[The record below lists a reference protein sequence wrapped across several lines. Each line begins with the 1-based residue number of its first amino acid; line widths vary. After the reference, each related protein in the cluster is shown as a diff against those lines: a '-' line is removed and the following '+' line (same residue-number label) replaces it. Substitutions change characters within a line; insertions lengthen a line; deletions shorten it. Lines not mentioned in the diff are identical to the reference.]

1 MPPDATFLATTKSLR
16 LPGMGTEHA
25 AWMLYALVRM
35 LRPERT
41 LEIGAGYSTLF
52 ILRALADNLEEV
64 AADRSLVERVE
75 PLDEAKRQRRSLLV
89 PREALRTY
97 RPRLLS
103 IDDLS
108 VRPSSAE
115 RVTSVAARLGLD
127 NLLDFRTEHYRRL
140 TETDLS
146 DWTPFDLIWLDAG
159 GPADDA
165 EFLATLWPLLH
176 EDHGWIVLHEPYW
189 TVPVLVDDGIKTVR
203 RLRTVS
209 GSILNEVKRQL
220 AMEGMSARFEV
231 CSILERY
238 KHRQNGLLLL
248 HRLPSLDTTRDVDFL
263 SEMSNVLGAGDYAS
277 FRLAAPHHMSLQ
289 RSPDTEGGHDD

>member
-1 MPPDATFLATTKSLR
+1 MPPDATFLADTESLR

-25 AWMLYALVRM
+25 AWMLYTLVRM
-35 LRPERT
+35 LRPERI

-52 ILRALADNLEEV
+52 ILRALADNLEEI
-64 AADRSLVERVE
+64 AADRSLVEENE
-75 PLDEAKRQRRSLLV
+75 PLDETRQQRRSLLV
-89 PREALRTY
+89 PREILRSY

-108 VRPSSAE
+108 VQPSSAE

-127 NLLDFRTEHYRRL
+127 NLLDFRMVHYRQL
-140 TETDLS
+140 IETDLS
-146 DWTPFDLIWLDAG
+146 DWIPFDLIWLDAG
-159 GPADDA
+159 SPADDA
-165 EFLATLWPLLH
+165 EFLAALWPKLR
-176 EDHGWIVLHEPYW
+176 EDHGWMVLHEPYW
-189 TVPVLVDDGIKTVR
+189 TVPVLIDDGIERVR
-203 RLRTVS
+203 RLRTVP

-220 AMEGMSARFEV
+220 AMEGTNARFEV

-248 HRLPSLDTTRDVDFL
+248 HRLPSLDMTRDVDFH
-263 SEMSNVLGAGDYAS
+263 SEISNVLGAGDYAT
-277 FRLAAPHHMSLQ
+277 FRLATPHHLSSQ